1 MLNGVAEHV
10 VPRGLDKAGWNNS
23 TDTGGDPYGA
33 VTRPKETDGK
43 AVAVQGGRLLQDGLP
58 ATPLTVLR
66 SETFGSGVHH
76 VVHAP
81 ARG

>member
-1 MLNGVAEHV
+1 MAEHV
-10 VPRGLDKAGWNNS
+10 APRGLDKAGWNNS
-23 TDTGGDPYGA
+23 TDTGGDPYEA

-43 AVAVQGGRLLQDGLP
+43 AVAGHGKRLFQDGLP
-58 ATPLTVLR
+58 ATPPTVPR
-66 SETFGSGVHH
+66 SEVFGSGVHH